1 MEAPGQCVG
10 KINNCKPKNEEEK
23 EMMKKL
29 WVMLVIVMLV
39 CFGMIA
45 SGYCQ
50 AKQGFDDKEIRIGA
64 WGPQTGP
71 AAPWGSIS
79 RAPGLLFQLV
89 NEEGG
94 IHGRKIKFFLRDD
107 QYNPAQTKLAAK
119 DLVEQQG
126 VMAVTSGMGS
136 SGTLAVKDYLAQH
149 KVVAVGMCTGAKELV
164 IPTNPYLFSSFDL
177 FGDEM
182 SVLTKYVVEV
192 LKFKEIGFL
201 YQNDPMGWDALN
213 GARERMASYGMK
225 FLVEIPV
232 EPTEKDL
239 SSQIMK
245 FKTAGV
251 KCLMMQVAPTPGVVA
266 VKTAAAIGYKP
277 QFVSADTLGAAPE
290 MFKMTGGLWAGTITG
305 GKCLDPQGNHPLV
318 VKYRNAAKRLMP
330 EQPFNAWFLSGIMF
344 AEPIVEALKMAG
356 PNLSTDALLKALN
369 SIKNFQ
375 GVGPKITW
383 TPNQHQGV
391 NSTIIWKCG
400 PNGEFIKLQDWT
412 PNELTKWRSK
422 SGI

>member
-1 MEAPGQCVG
+1 
-10 KINNCKPKNEEEK
+10 
-23 EMMKKL
+23 MMKKL
-29 WVMLVIVMLV
+29 WVMLGIMMLV

-45 SGYCQ
+45 TGYCQ
-50 AKQGFDDKEIRIGA
+50 AKPGFDDKEIRIGA
-64 WGPQTGP
+64 WGALTGP
-71 AAPWGSIS
+71 AAPWGSIA
-79 RAPGLLFQLV
+79 RGPGLLAQMI

-94 IHGRKIKFFLRDD
+94 IHGRKIKFILRDD
-107 QYNPAQTKLAAK
+107 QYNPTQTKLAAK

-126 VMAVTSGMGS
+126 VMAVTAGLGT

-149 KVVAVGMCTGAKELV
+149 RVVAVGMCTGAKELV
-164 IPTNPYLFSSFDL
+164 IPTNPYLFSSFAL

-182 SVLTKYVVEV
+182 SVLTKYAVET

-225 FLVEIPV
+225 FLEEIPV

-251 KCLMMQVAPTPGVVA
+251 KCIMMQVAPTPGVVA
-266 VKTAAAIGYKP
+266 VKTAAALGYKP
-277 QFVSADTLGAAPE
+277 QFISADTLGAHPE

-305 GKCLDPQGNHPLV
+305 NKCQDPNGNDPLV

-330 EQPFNAWFLSGIMF
+330 DQVFNSWFLSGIMF
-344 AEPIVEALKMAG
+344 SEAIFEALKMAG

-369 SIKNFQ
+369 SITNFQ

-383 TPNQHQGV
+383 TPHEHQG
-391 NSTIIWKCG
+391 TYATRIYKCG
-400 PNGEFIKLQDWT
+400 PNGEFVLLQDWT
-412 PNELTKWRSK
+412 TNEMRGWTSK
-422 SGI
+422 KGI